1 MVKKSLLL
9 ALIVAAFLLIQCDVI
24 WDSLFGPDEP
34 REVTYAVTSSTA
46 DVSVSIVASDK
57 TGQVY
62 SVWAETNWNSS
73 FVVEPKD
80 QPLVVILSAKNYGPA
95 SSSITVSISVDG
107 TTVDS
112 DTAAYTKSAVAT
124 TTVD

>member
-1 MVKKSLLL
+1 
-9 ALIVAAFLLIQCDVI
+9 LIQCDVI

-62 SVWAETNWNSS
+62 SVSAYTDWNSS
-73 FVVEPKD
+73 FVVEPED
-80 QPLVVILSAKNYGPA
+80 QPLVVILSAKNKGSGPE
-95 SSSITVSISVDG
+95 ITVSISVDG
-107 TTVDS
+107 TGVVS
-112 DTAAYTKSAVAT
+112 DTALGGESAVAT
-124 TTVD
+124 DHG

>member
-62 SVWAETNWNSS
+62 SVWANTDWSSS
-73 FVVEPKD
+73 FDVEPDD
-80 QPLVVILSAKNYGPA
+80 QPLVVILSATNYGPT
-95 SSSITVSISVDG
+95 SSITVSISVDG

-112 DTAAYTKSAVAT
+112 DTAAYTESAVAT

>member
-62 SVWAETNWNSS
+62 SVWANTDWSSS
-73 FVVEPKD
+73 FDVEPDD
-80 QPLVVILSAKNYGPA
+80 QPLVVILSATNYGPT
-95 SSSITVSISVDG
+95 SSITVSISVDG